1 MNTSELYTDNCFAA
15 SGDIRNVVLT
25 VNGLPEDYTG
35 QLDITI
41 NDVAPFVTIRNILLL
56 SLLRKIPDARK
67 AADVALHVWYSAFLP
82 PEYHLLLAQQGVELM
97 QSRKPDGT
105 FSTTLGPKLASR
117 VTMDGTMPEGNMEM
131 LGMLITSK
139 YTVAQVNEAMHNVKY
154 V

>member
-1 MNTSELYTDNCFAA
+1 MNTSELCTDNCFAA

-56 SLLRKIPDARK
+56 SLLGKIPDARK

-105 FSTTLGPKLASR
+105 FSMTLGPKLASR